1 MFKKSITIALLFL
14 FLIPTIINAQ
24 EDKKQ
29 EGTEKVE
36 KVTSASLEQE
46 TQDGSTEKQTE
57 RDLAAITAEV
67 AKSTV
72 PTVIKAISLAIAI
85 FGLAYAYYPRKKKE
99 VPNV

>member
-1 MFKKSITIALLFL
+1 MLKTTITIALLIL
-14 FLIPTIINAQ
+14 FLTPIIIKAQ
-24 EDKKQ
+24 EIKKD

-36 KVTSASLEQE
+36 KVTSASLERE
-46 TQDGSTEKQTE
+46 AQDDSTKKQTQK
-57 RDLAAITAEV
+57 DLSAITAEV

-72 PTVIKAISLAIAI
+72 PTVIKAISLALII